1 MKILFSSIIFL
12 ILFIFIFSK
21 IDYKDIEESND
32 PGYNELLKWGLNNSL
47 NITNKIKFVKEKDTK
62 KYIAKNLIPEE
73 DIIMDIP
80 PECMMNVNKSLEL
93 LNSKKIKKAYN
104 AYMKEEQKISNK
116 NVEVDAQGVDQSFL
130 AYILYVVNHNKKT
143 YEKKNNKF
151 YEYYKNMFYTFE
163 DNLDS
168 LPFYYSN
175 EQMRLFLNTSFGSVF
190 EIINRFVNDEV
201 TIFEKKIYKKP
212 FILEEYLPYRIFTIQ
227 KGHDVG
233 GVQNL
238 VPFIDYIKKD
248 FKNINCELK
257 VENGHVI
264 VKANHNIFPGEELVM
279 KTVTPSNQHRFIF
292 FGETFDEIM
301 DKFQTYSIPTVIPYF
316 VTDKKIEYD
325 FNNIGEKSRVDL
337 VQNEYYKNVVDVYQ
351 LLARMMNVDDSEE
364 NAYALFL
371 KYLLRIRSNFD
382 YVKNENIRN
391 AFYKQKDIDNV
402 KRIIE
407 GEKKFLDSKINDLKS
422 YIKSLKNKNKKKEQE
437 VSKTEE
443 VNDL

>member
-1 MKILFSSIIFL
+1 MKILFSHVIFL

-21 IDYKDIEESND
+21 INYKDIEESND
-32 PGYNELLKWGLNNSL
+32 PGYNELLKWGLSNLL
-47 NITNKIKFVKEKDTK
+47 NITNKIKFAKEKDTK
-62 KYIAKNLIPEE
+62 KYIAKEIISEE

-80 PECMMNVNKSLEL
+80 PECMMNLNKSLEL

-104 AYMKEEQKISNK
+104 TYVKEEQKISNK
-116 NVEVDAQGVDQSFL
+116 NVEVDAQGVDKSFL
-130 AYILYVVNHNKKT
+130 AYILYIVNQNKKT

-168 LPFYYSN
+168 LPFYYSS
-175 EQMRLFLNTSFGSVF
+175 EQMKLFFNTSFGSVF
-190 EIINRFVNDEV
+190 SIVNKFINDEV

-212 FILEEYLPYRIFTIQ
+212 FLLEDYLPYRIFTIQ
-227 KGHDVG
+227 KCHDVG

-238 VPFIDYIKKD
+238 VPFVDYIKKD

-279 KTVTPSNQHRFIF
+279 KTVTLSNQNRFIF

-301 DKFQTYSIPTVIPYF
+301 DKFQTYRIPTVIPYF
-316 VTDKKIEYD
+316 VTDIKIEYD

-337 VQNEYYKNVVDVYQ
+337 VQNEFYKNVVDVYQ
-351 LLARMMNVDDSEE
+351 FLAKMMNVDDSEE
-364 NAYALFL
+364 NSYVLFL
-371 KYLLRIRSNFD
+371 KYLLRVRSNID

-407 GEKKFLDSKINDLKS
+407 GEKKFLDTKINDLKS
-422 YIKSLKNKNKKKEQE
+422 YIKNLKNKKEE
-437 VSKTEE
+437 EESETEE
-443 VNDL
+443 VN